1 LIEPLWGLKAIKATA
16 TLGLGMLEEASQPLR
31 LRCKPLQ
38 ANHRTMEAQV
48 SAIKAK
54 FPAIEAKVG
63 G

>member
-1 LIEPLWGLKAIKATA
+1 MKAIKATA
-16 TLGLGMLEEASQPLR
+16 TIGLGMLEEASQPLR
-31 LRCKPLQ
+31 LRLRCKPLQ
-38 ANHRTMEAQV
+38 ANHGTMEAQV

>member
-1 LIEPLWGLKAIKATA
+1 MKAIKATA
-16 TLGLGMLEEASQPLR
+16 TIGLGMLEEASQPLR